1 LKSKNFKMRFLRKKE
16 CKNEM
21 KVLFLCEHNSARSQM
36 AEGLLKHLFGD
47 KYEVF
52 SAGSNPT
59 RVNPFAIR
67 VMAEIGIDISK
78 QVSKS
83 IEEFRNKEIDLVVSV
98 CLNSAKSTCSLCS
111 SPIVMGRPEIIHMSI
126 TGAKH
131 YLHHGFN
138 DPSEVDGS
146 DDEKIAAFRRTRED
160 IKKWLFDS
168 FANLK
173 IEDLDTPHEEHF
185 PRSRQRDY
193 AGDIAR
199 ASFE

>member
-1 LKSKNFKMRFLRKKE
+1 MNKV
-16 CKNEM
+16 

-36 AEGLLKHLFGD
+36 AEGLLKHLYGE

-59 RVNPFAIR
+59 KVNPFAIK

-83 IEEFRNKEIDLVVSV
+83 IEQFRNKEIDLVVSV
-98 CLNSAKSTCSLCS
+98 CWSSAKLTCSLCS
-111 SPIVMGRPEIIHMSI
+111 SPIVMGRPEIINALI
-126 TGAKH
+126 PGAKH

-146 DDEKIAAFRRTRED
+146 DEEKTLAFRRIRDD
-160 IKKWLFDS
+160 IKQWIIDEFADPKAAGSGKDS
-168 FANLK
+168 
-173 IEDLDTPHEEHF
+173 
-185 PRSRQRDY
+185 
-193 AGDIAR
+193 
-199 ASFE
+199 

>member
-1 LKSKNFKMRFLRKKE
+1 MNK
-16 CKNEM
+16 M

-36 AEGLLKHLFGD
+36 AEGLLKHLHGE

-59 RVNPFAIR
+59 QVNPFAIK

-83 IEEFRNKEIDLVVSV
+83 IEDFRNKSIDVVVSV
-98 CLNSAKSTCSLCS
+98 CQSSAKLMCSLCS
-111 SPIVMGRPEIIHMSI
+111 SPIVMGRPEIITMSI
-126 TGAKH
+126 PGAKH

-146 DDEKIAAFRRTRED
+146 DDEKIAAFRRTRDE
-160 IKKWLFDS
+160 IKKWIFDS
-168 FANLK
+168 FADLK
-173 IEDLDTPHEEHF
+173 IEDLNN
-185 PRSRQRDY
+185 PR
-193 AGDIAR
+193 
-199 ASFE
+199 